1 VKVSQ
6 IGFFYFLAMIR
17 EATPKPGPN
26 GGDPGTLL
34 RTSVVEVSVCFLQ
47 SQPGMEMIM
56 YVVSP
61 EVDDLNQL
69 W

>member
-1 VKVSQ
+1 
-6 IGFFYFLAMIR
+6 MIR

-34 RTSVVEVSVCFLQ
+34 RTSAVKMSVCFLQ
-47 SQPGMEMIM
+47 SEPDMEMEG

-61 EVDDLNQL
+61 GVDDLNQL